1 MFLSVAEMWVISRF
15 NIGSELQIKNLKE
28 DALSNTSNVFSS
40 FTIMFCETV
49 NTPTKSFNNNI
60 FFKPFNYT
68 IANACSMCYT
78 KRMFE
83 GGVRMQAG
91 DVVYIILNNQ
101 KVEKVKII
109 KICNDSCLI
118 SMGEYSGFWIWKSRL
133 FETEEEAKKSI
144 TKKIDIR
151 YVAPANGL

>member
-15 NIGSELQIKNLKE
+15 NIGSELQIKNSKE

-60 FFKPFNYT
+60 FLNLSIILLQTP
-68 IANACSMCYT
+68 
-78 KRMFE
+78 
-83 GGVRMQAG
+83 VRMQAG

-109 KICNDSCLI
+109 KKGSIQGL
-118 SMGEYSGFWIWKSRL
+118 GFGKADYL
-133 FETEEEAKKSI
+133 N
-144 TKKIDIR
+144 
-151 YVAPANGL
+151 PN